1 MEQKNI
7 NEKIQKETL
16 EIKKEGQ
23 KIICPHC
30 GEADTQR
37 YNIEGE
43 DDMIECNICGLVF
56 IPNESGLLDRQFLTI
71 KGHADCEASCCEP
84 DEQEAF
90 MNGGYE
96 GYSEYE
102 VLSL

>member
-7 NEKIQKETL
+7 DIKPEKETL

-23 KIICPHC
+23 KIVCPHC
-30 GEADTQR
+30 GEADTER
-37 YNIEGE
+37 YDIEGE
-43 DDMIECNICGLVF
+43 DDMIECNVCGLVF

-71 KGHADCEASCCEP
+71 KGHADCDAPCCEP

-90 MNGGYE
+90 LEDYKSF
-96 GYSEYE
+96 SEYE
-102 VLSL
+102 VVCL